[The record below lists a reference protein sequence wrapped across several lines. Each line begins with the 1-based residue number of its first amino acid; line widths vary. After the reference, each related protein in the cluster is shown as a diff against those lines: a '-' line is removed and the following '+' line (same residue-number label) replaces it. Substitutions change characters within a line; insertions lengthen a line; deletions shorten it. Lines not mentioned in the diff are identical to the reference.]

1 MSEDK
6 EATLKRKAIAKA
18 YYKTHKEEIVRRQ
31 KAYDQ
36 IHKVEKKKSNM
47 TRRQTVIGCLLGI
60 FSDMKRRCNN
70 PKAGNYKWYGGRGI
84 KVCFKSANEFV
95 DYVVNE
101 LCVDPRGLQIDRID
115 NEGNYESG
123 NIRFVTAKMNCQNRG

>member
-1 MSEDK
+1 MET
-6 EATLKRKAIAKA
+6 TLERKVAVAKA
-18 YYKTHKEEIVRRQ
+18 YYKIHKKEIVERQ

-36 IHKVEKKKSNM
+36 THKVEKKKCAVEYRSTINGQLRNVFAGM
-47 TRRQTVIGCLLGI
+47 E
-60 FSDMKRRCNN
+60 RRCNN

-84 KVCFKSANEFV
+84 KVCFKSTNEFV

-115 NEGNYESG
+115 NNGNYEPG
-123 NIRFVTAKMNCQNRG
+123 NIRFVTAKINCQNRG